1 MFNLANKLT
10 LARVLAV
17 PVLVV
22 LLYLPSNKAV
32 SLVAALVFVG
42 ASLTDIFDGLVARSR
57 NQVTNFGKF
66 LDPLADKILIC
77 SVLIM
82 LVRLKW
88 VPAWIAIVIIG
99 REIAVTGLRAAA
111 ADKGMVIAADKFGK
125 IKTILQVVAL
135 IPLLLHYPWWGFDPT
150 GTGKVLLYAALFLT
164 VFSGANYLYNFYK
177 NWLKEENADG

>member
-10 LARVLAV
+10 LARILAA

-22 LLYLPSNKAV
+22 LLYFPPNKV
-32 SLVAALVFVG
+32 ISLVAALVFVS
-42 ASLTDIFDGLVARSR
+42 ASLTDIFDGLVARHR
-57 NQVTNFGKF
+57 KQVTNFGKF

-82 LVRLKW
+82 LVRLEW
-88 VPAWIAIVIIG
+88 VQAWIAIVIIS

-111 ADKGMVIAADKFGK
+111 ADKGLVMAADRFGK
-125 IKTILQVVAL
+125 AKTIFQVVAL
-135 IPLLLHYPWWGFDPT
+135 IPLVLHYSWWGFDPRDT
-150 GTGKVLLYAALFLT
+150 GLVLLYAALFLT

-177 NWLKEENADG
+177 NWLNEENPER